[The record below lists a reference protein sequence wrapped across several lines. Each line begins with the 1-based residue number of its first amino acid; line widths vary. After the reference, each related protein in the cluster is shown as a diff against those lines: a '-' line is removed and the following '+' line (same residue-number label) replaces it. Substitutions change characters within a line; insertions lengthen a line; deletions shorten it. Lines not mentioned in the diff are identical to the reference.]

1 MVKVLRI
8 GHATFE
14 TPDLAKAIE
23 HYTQVIGLS
32 LAGRE
37 DKRAF
42 LVTKVGQLVIE
53 LRQGAQACCA
63 KLSFEVAANSDFAD
77 LRRELQKHGVAAE
90 ERNDSVPGVPKV
102 LSFQDPKGTEIEL
115 FREWSFLGNH
125 EQVVG
130 VGALKLGH
138 VAFVT
143 PEPKMLAE
151 FYGKVLG
158 FRVSDWIGD
167 FFVFMRCNADHH
179 AVNFISGQNIKMHHI
194 AFELRDFSHLQTA
207 CDLFGERKIPIIWG
221 PVRLGPGHNVAA
233 FHRDHDDWV
242 VEFYGKVLG
251 FRVSDW
257 IGDFFV
263 FMRCNPDHHTVNFIK
278 GKCAKMH
285 HIAFELKDFGHLQ
298 TACELFGARGIPI
311 IWGPVRLGP
320 GHNVA
325 VFHRT
330 PDDQVVELYAELDQM
345 KDEELGYF
353 DPRPWH
359 HDRPQRPKVW
369 DAKKVAYMWGPP
381 PTADFMRSRD

>member
-1 MVKVLRI
+1 MIKVLRI

-14 TPDLAKAIE
+14 TPDLAKAVE

-42 LVTKVGQLVIE
+42 LATKMGQLVIE
-53 LRQGAQACCA
+53 LHEGAQARCA
-63 KLSFEVAANSDFAD
+63 KLSFEVAPDADFAD
-77 LRRELQKHGVAAE
+77 LRRELQKHGVSAE
-90 ERNDSVPGVPKV
+90 ERNDSVPGLPKV
-102 LSFQDPKGTEIEL
+102 LSFTDPKGTQIEL
-115 FREWSFLGNH
+115 FREWSTIGNH

-130 VGALKLGH
+130 AGALKLGH

-143 PEPKMLAE
+143 PEPKPLAE
-151 FYGKVLG
+151 FYEKVLG

-179 AVNFISGQNIKMHHI
+179 SVNFIGGKTVKMHHI

-242 VEFYGKVLG
+242 VEFY
-251 FRVSDW
+251 
-257 IGDFFV
+257 
-263 FMRCNPDHHTVNFIK
+263 
-278 GKCAKMH
+278 
-285 HIAFELKDFGHLQ
+285 
-298 TACELFGARGIPI
+298 
-311 IWGPVRLGP
+311 
-320 GHNVA
+320 
-325 VFHRT
+325 
-330 PDDQVVELYAELDQM
+330 AELDQM
-345 KDEELGYF
+345 KDEALGYF

-359 HDRPQRPKVW
+359 HDLPQRPKVW
-369 DAKKVAYMWGPP
+369 DAKQVAYMWGPP
-381 PTADFMRSRD
+381 PTADFLRSRD